1 MTDKILATN
10 KNVVATPHAIAGDAG
25 YTLRFASGRVIWV
38 PAAVYEVDFDGV
50 AQPDLSLPENAPVSP
65 TSSPHAPNYAPPG
78 YERTTPPLP
87 KFAPGPMAPGPMAP
101 GPLTS
106 PPKPD

>member
-1 MTDKILATN
+1 MTERILATN

-25 YTLRFASGRVIWV
+25 YTLRFASGRTIWV
-38 PAAVYEVDFDGV
+38 PAAVYELDFDGL
-50 AQPDLSLPENAPVSP
+50 AQPDLSLPENAPVPTSVFPSP
-65 TSSPHAPNYAPPG
+65 TATTG
-78 YERTTPPLP
+78 YNQP
-87 KFAPGPMAPGPMAP
+87 P

>member
-1 MTDKILATN
+1 MTERILATN

-25 YTLRFASGRVIWV
+25 YTLRFASGRTIWV
-38 PAAVYEVDFDGV
+38 PAAVYELDFDGL
-50 AQPDLSLPENAPVSP
+50 AQPDLSLPENAPVPTPVFPSSSPLDPNRSPAPSQAPSP
-65 TSSPHAPNYAPPG
+65 TATTSPQ
-78 YERTTPPLP
+78 
-87 KFAPGPMAPGPMAP
+87 AP